1 MLPQVPLFSG
11 KSCCILR
18 ERKFALKTVLF
29 KCFSTQA
36 VEKKLE
42 YADCWVS
49 TASDGIKTRADCG
62 FNSHR
67 MRKNNSA
74 IALKFIFI
82 AEHIWNLYTEL

>member
-49 TASDGIKTRADCG
+49 TASDGIKTRDD

-67 MRKNNSA
+67 MRK
-74 IALKFIFI
+74 K
-82 AEHIWNLYTEL
+82 